1 MLTIGIIG
9 GMGPMAT
16 ADLFEKII
24 KSTPANSDQEHLK
37 VIVYNNPQIPSRIDA
52 IINGTES
59 PLKELISSAQ
69 LLEKAG
75 ADVLVMPCNTAHFW
89 YQDIQKA
96 VNIKLINMIENTADY
111 VNVHKSDSNEKFM
124 LFASA
129 ATIKTEMYQKAFSA
143 KGLIVLAP
151 NIEEQRVVSLA
162 IKEAKAGRLEANSNI
177 KLLSEIILKYHKM
190 GIYSFIAGCTE
201 IPLLFPHTSG
211 DYQPID
217 PTKILAQTVV
227 QQAMKDSIKEPIIIG
242 KELAQC

>member
-1 MLTIGIIG
+1 MLTIGILG

-24 KSTPANSDQEHLK
+24 KSTPASTDQEHLK
-37 VIVYNNPQIPSRIDA
+37 VIIYNNPQIPSRIDA

-75 ADVLVMPCNTAHFW
+75 ADILVMPCNTAHFW

-96 VNIKLINMIENTADY
+96 VNVRLVNMIENTADY
-111 VNVHKSDSNEKFM
+111 VNVHKLDSNEKYM

-129 ATIKTEMYQKAFSA
+129 ATVKTEMYQKEFSA
-143 KGLIVLAP
+143 KGLDVLTP
-151 NIEEQRVVSLA
+151 SIGEQKIVSLA
-162 IKEAKAGRLEANSNI
+162 IDEAKAGRLEDNSNL
-177 KLLSEIILKYHKM
+177 KLLSEIILKYHEM
-190 GIYSFIAGCTE
+190 GICSFIAGCTE
-201 IPLLFPHTSG
+201 IPLLFPYTSG
-211 DYQPID
+211 NYQPID

-227 QQAMKDSIKEPIIIG
+227 KQAMEDSIEEASVFK
-242 KELAQC
+242 